1 MNKKILFI
9 GANGYMGHGMSLNL
23 LKQNN
28 LYVIANKQRN
38 NIENLIKEGAKE
50 INSYQEIKNLDLD
63 CLMLCVTNTP
73 IAIEIANNVSSLLKS
88 STLVIDLTTHNKN
101 GTTKM
106 KDIFDKYKISFVVS
120 PVMGSKNESLK
131 GILGS
136 IWGGDQSKFEESKLY
151 LNTFCENIFNFGSV
165 EKACAAKLLSNFL
178 SLLTTTTVIEY
189 FKEFII
195 GKNVEEIE
203 KDIASIWEKI
213 TNHSQL
219 RWVGPQKGVTHLAA
233 AAFFNAIWDLISKFH
248 KKPLWRYIIE
258 LETIDLL
265 DNNKE
270 KEWLHYLK
278 TIEFNSQS
286 SVYLQK
292 IGYVASE
299 NLNIRIQEKNICN
312 ISLEE
317 LTEKFNNSISGR
329 F

>member
-1 MNKKILFI
+1 MNKNILFI

-28 LYVIANKQRN
+28 LYVIANRQRN

-73 IAIEIANNVSSLLKS
+73 IAIEIANNVSPLLKK

-106 KDIFDKYKISFVVS
+106 KDIFDKYRISFVVS

-136 IWGGDQSKFEESKLY
+136 IWGGDENKFEESKLY
-151 LNTFCENIFNFGSV
+151 LDTFCKNIFNFGSV

-189 FKEFII
+189 FKSAEKLDVDWRKLFEVAKLGSGYSGALGRIAEKAISGDYKGYTFSVSNTLKDLTYINELLKDLPNAEKFSSIAKTFYEKSVEI
-195 GKNVEEIE
+195 GNG
-203 KDIASIWEKI
+203 D
-213 TNHSQL
+213 L
-219 RWVGPQKGVTHLAA
+219 
-233 AAFFNAIWDLISKFH
+233 LIS
-248 KKPLWRYIIE
+248 E
-258 LETIDLL
+258 LID
-265 DNNKE
+265 KE
-270 KEWLHYLK
+270 KY
-278 TIEFNSQS
+278 
-286 SVYLQK
+286 
-292 IGYVASE
+292 
-299 NLNIRIQEKNICN
+299 
-312 ISLEE
+312 
-317 LTEKFNNSISGR
+317 
-329 F
+329 